1 MQQSAVLPLCGG
13 CYQIIIVQVCEP
25 KFAEAF
31 AARTDRSF
39 FVVRCEQCRSET
51 CCSTCDRYVYARCKA
66 LCASRS
72 ETQDGDGSLVKQR
85 EYSSRSDQIEG
96 EGWLQDANC
105 SSEAVCA
112 DVRRRETGILHGA
125 VASVDLG
132 KPSAGNLSI
141 QVASQHDCPVRLV
154 TGGRLRLTH
163 PFCTVSSGNSADA

>member
-1 MQQSAVLPLCGG
+1 MQQSAVLPLCSG
-13 CYQIIIVQVCEP
+13 CYKTISVQVCEP

-31 AARTDRSF
+31 AARADRSF
-39 FVVRCEQCRSET
+39 FVVRCEQCRPET
-51 CCSTCDRYVYARCKA
+51 SCSPCGRYVHARCKA
-66 LCASRS
+66 LCASRR

-85 EYSSRSDQIEG
+85 GYPNRGDQIEG

-112 DVRRRETGILHGA
+112 DVRRPGTGILHGA

-132 KPSAGNLSI
+132 KPSAGNLPF

-154 TGGRLRLTH
+154 TGGRLRLIH